1 MLWSSRALAALV
13 SALVVALAY
22 VVWVQ
27 QQELARRLP
36 TQEQQPREAATQRS
50 AKAER
55 REATPG
61 WEAGAAAAAA
71 GAGDHGSGSGQGDAA
86 RRETKRTA
94 KPAGFNVEFRNRAD
108 RSLDLYWKSVD
119 GKVVLQ
125 ATVEPSFST
134 TIGTFAGH
142 HFFWAEE
149 GEEKPLAGSN
159 MVMHDSKLEVSFSG
173 SKPVSKWAPL
183 VKDKLRIEREQ
194 RAAAAAARRT

>member
-1 MLWSSRALAALV
+1 MQWSNRALLALV

-27 QQELARRLP
+27 QQELARPR
-36 TQEQQPREAATQRS
+36 QEQQPREAATQRS
-50 AKAER
+50 AKPER
-55 REATPG
+55 REATPE
-61 WEAGAAAAAA
+61 WEAGAAAATA
-71 GAGDHGSGSGQGDAA
+71 GEHGSGSGRGAAA

-94 KPAGFNVEFRNRAD
+94 KQQGFNVEFRNRAD
-108 RSLDLYWKSVD
+108 RSLDLYWKGVD
-119 GKVVLQ
+119 GTAVLQ

-149 GEEKPLAGSN
+149 GEQKPLAGSN
-159 MVMHDSKLEVSFSG
+159 VVMHDSKLEVSFSG

-183 VKDKLRIEREQ
+183 VKEKLRIEKEQ